1 MVHISGLLILTW
13 QLNRPS
19 DIHHSRGACAGL
31 DPVAGTQWS
40 QGLFWIPALRSGR
53 NDEFSCRINV
63 LISVQILSLGLEG
76 SDKALT

>member
-40 QGLFWIPALRSGR
+40 QGLFWIPALHSAAAGMT
-53 NDEFSCRINV
+53 NLV
-63 LISVQILSLGLEG
+63 AGLMC
-76 SDKALT
+76 